1 MPIKRPFL
9 VNGEFYHIVMRGV
22 NKQPIFFDEEDY
34 FRFIHDLFEFNDEYN
49 VSWIYRR
56 TGAGQKSPTSI
67 STGTFLADKSTR
79 NVPVELKERKKRK
92 LLVEILAFCLMPN
105 HFHLLLK
112 QLNEKSISKFMRKM
126 GGYATYVNNK
136 YERAGHLYQGR
147 FGVVRIK
154 NEDQLKNVFV
164 YIHANP
170 TDLVEPGWKEFGVKD
185 SKKAIEFLENYRWS
199 SYMDYNGKK
208 NFPSVTNREFLTNVL
223 GGEEGCR
230 KFLESWI
237 LYKSEIKNLGPV
249 VLE

>member
-9 VNGEFYHIVMRGV
+9 ATGEFYHIVMRGA

-34 FRFIHDLFEFNDEYN
+34 FRFIHDLFEFNDEDN
-49 VSWIYRR
+49 VSWVYRQ
-56 TGAGQKSPTSI
+56 TDAI
-67 STGTFLADKSTR
+67 NNSTGTFLVDNSTR

-126 GGYATYVNNK
+126 GGYVTHINNK
-136 YERAGHLYQGR
+136 YERSGHLYQGR
-147 FGVVRIK
+147 FAAVHVK
-154 NEDQLKNVFV
+154 NDEQLKNAFV
-164 YIHANP
+164 YIHTNP
-170 TDLVEPGWKEFGVKD
+170 MDLVEPGWKEFGIKD
-185 SKKAIEFLENYRWS
+185 PKKAIEFLENYRKS
-199 SYMDYNGKK
+199 SYMDYIGKK
-208 NFPSVTNREFLTNVL
+208 NFPSVTSREFLNNVL

-230 KFLESWI
+230 KFLENWI
-237 LYKSEIKNLGPV
+237 LYKSEIKNLGSV